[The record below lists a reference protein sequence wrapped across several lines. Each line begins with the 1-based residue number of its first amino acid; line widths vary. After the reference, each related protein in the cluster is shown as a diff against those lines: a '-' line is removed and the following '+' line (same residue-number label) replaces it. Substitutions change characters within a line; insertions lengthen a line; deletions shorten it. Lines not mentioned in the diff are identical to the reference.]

1 MRLAPHGAAHPGQR
15 AGRGSAQPRRVY
27 RNRIASSYKCSNT
40 GGVET
45 WGRLG
50 DDGLSS
56 VRLRSWEEPA
66 LSRQHPAAVIGLHMG
81 GAGDGCDPEG
91 MTVVG
96 EVGVS
101 LLAI

>member
-1 MRLAPHGAAHPGQR
+1 MAPRTPDSAPAGVRPSRAGCTATASRHRTNVRTLGGLKRGAA
-15 AGRGSAQPRRVY
+15 SEMTVM
-27 RNRIASSYKCSNT
+27 
-40 GGVET
+40 
-45 WGRLG
+45 
-50 DDGLSS
+50 SS